1 MTSSTPDR
9 TDLIEG
15 TEGTEGTGGTGGTD
29 RTDDD
34 RDSGHRLP
42 DAGDAILP
50 FRIDVPDAVLD
61 DLRDRLARTRWPEP
75 VPGTGWDAGTDT
87 AYLRELCA
95 YWRDEYDWRRHE
107 AELNAYPNHLTEIDG
122 QRIHFVHA
130 RSADPDA
137 LPLVLSHGWP
147 GSVAE
152 FAKVLGPLTAPGP
165 DAFHVVCPS
174 LPGYGWSSPVREAGW
189 GPVRMARAFAE
200 LMRRLG
206 YERYGAQG
214 GDWGS
219 IVSTELAR
227 AEPERVVGLHVNLL
241 IAGPGPDDDPAGFT
255 AAERASLA
263 RMQEVGRTE
272 AGYLR
277 QQATKPYTLGHGLVD
292 SPAGLASW
300 IVEKFRGW
308 SDCGGDVERS
318 FTRDELLTN
327 ITLYW
332 VTATAHSAARIYYEN
347 AQAVAA
353 AGPGAAARVEVPTG
367 HAHFPGEQLG
377 TPSRRWAERLY
388 NVAHWTEMPSGGHF
402 AAMEEPELLVEDIR
416 AFFRPLRAAA
426 RR

>member
-1 MTSSTPDR
+1 MS
-9 TDLIEG
+9 LVQ
-15 TEGTEGTGGTGGTD
+15 
-29 RTDDD
+29 
-34 RDSGHRLP
+34 
-42 DAGDAILP
+42 P

-87 AYLRELCA
+87 EYLRELCA
-95 YWRDEYDWRRHE
+95 YWRDGYDWRVHE
-107 AELNAYPNHLTEIDG
+107 AALNAHPNHVTEIDS

-137 LPLVLSHGWP
+137 LPLVISHGWP

-152 FAKVLGPLTAPGP
+152 FAKIVGPLTEPGP

-189 GPVRMARAFAE
+189 GPVRMAAAVAE
-200 LMRRLG
+200 LMARLG
-206 YERYGAQG
+206 YDRYGAQG

-219 IVSTELAR
+219 VVSTELALAR
-227 AEPERVVGLHVNLL
+227 PENVVGLHINLL

-255 AAERASLA
+255 DAERASLA
-263 RMQEVGRTE
+263 RMRDLGRDE

-277 QQATKPYTLGHGLVD
+277 LQATKPYTLGHGLTD

-308 SDCGGDVERS
+308 SDCGGDVEAS

-332 VTATAHSAARIYYEN
+332 VTATAHSAARLYYEN
-347 AQAVAA
+347 AVAA
-353 AGPGAAARVEVPTG
+353 AEPRERGRVEVPTG
-367 HAHFPGEQLG
+367 YAYFPAERLS
-377 TPSRRWAERLY
+377 TPSRRWAERQY
-388 NVAHWTEMPSGGHF
+388 NLVHWTDMPSGGHF

-416 AFFRPLRAAA
+416 AFFRPLRAKTLKVTGW
-426 RR
+426 